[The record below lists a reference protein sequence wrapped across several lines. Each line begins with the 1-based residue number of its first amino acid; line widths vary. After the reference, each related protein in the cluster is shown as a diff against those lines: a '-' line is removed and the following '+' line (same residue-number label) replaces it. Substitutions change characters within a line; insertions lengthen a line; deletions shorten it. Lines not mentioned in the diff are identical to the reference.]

1 MNARPQ
7 TVDPVRRVPRPA
19 FPSPTGSAAAKA
31 PVSPRPQSPVPV
43 PAPQPLSKEEEYQ
56 REVELI
62 NLHADE
68 LNKEAEDVHSYQ
80 EYGWA
85 LYGSPWDREP

>member
-7 TVDPVRRVPRPA
+7 TLDPVRRVPRPA

-43 PAPQPLSKEEEYQ
+43 PAPPPLSKEEEYR
-56 REVELI
+56 REIELI